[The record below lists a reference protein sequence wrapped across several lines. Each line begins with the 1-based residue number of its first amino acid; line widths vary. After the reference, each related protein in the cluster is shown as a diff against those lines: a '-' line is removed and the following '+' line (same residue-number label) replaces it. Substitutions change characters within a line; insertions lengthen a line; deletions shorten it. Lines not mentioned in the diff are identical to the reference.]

1 MVVQTSAAS
10 IRARL
15 GRKVRQVRRG
25 HRGPLARK
33 ALKAHRVSRGQMAP
47 KGLRVRLGQ
56 LDRKGLKDR
65 KDCRETPGHRVP
77 RVHRDQLE
85 WAW

>member
-1 MVVQTSAAS
+1 
-10 IRARL
+10 
-15 GRKVRQVRRG
+15 
-25 HRGPLARK
+25 
-33 ALKAHRVSRGQMAP
+33 MAP